1 MPTLDIALLHHPCA
15 VPAEMAAVIIG
26 PPGPPGEG
34 IDIAALPPAEPLA
47 GDEQIPLLQAG
58 VLTHVTVDALRSAAG
73 GAFAIANNLSELAA
87 DPAAQEAAQT
97 NLGLGAADP
106 LAHYIL
112 AKA

>member
-1 MPTLDIALLHHPCA
+1 MTIEHVEIQPGEIHAPHHWRVPDAVTREALAVTAAELGMYAWQQDDDSQWLLTAASPPTWKQVGGDTAGALL
-15 VPAEMAAVIIG
+15 
-26 PPGPPGEG
+26 
-34 IDIAALPPAEPLA
+34 L
-47 GDEQIPLLQAG
+47 
-58 VLTHVTVDALRSAAG
+58 SN
-73 GAFAIANNLSELAA
+73 AFSEFAS

>member
-1 MPTLDIALLHHPCA
+1 MTIEH
-15 VPAEMAAVIIG
+15 VEIQ
-26 PPGPPGEG
+26 PGE
-34 IDIAALPPAEPLA
+34 IHAPHNWRVPDAVTREALAVTAAELGMYCWQQDDDTQWFLA
-47 GDEQIPLLQAG
+47 SVTPVVWKPCGAG
-58 VLTHVTVDALRSAAG
+58 GAAA

>member
-15 VPAEMAAVIIG
+15 VPAEMAAVIVG
-26 PPGPPGEG
+26 PQGPPGEG

-87 DPAAQEAAQT
+87 DPTAQAQALA
-97 NLGLGAADP
+97 NLGITTVDGGTFF
-106 LAHYIL
+106 
-112 AKA
+112 